1 MPRSS
6 EAPLGWTRPDFAILA
21 CVATLVVVGLD
32 MVFSASY
39 VVAHNDPSY
48 GSDAY
53 FLVQQ
58 AAHAA
63 IGLVLLIVLQN
74 VDYHLLRRISALALG
89 LTVILLIVV
98 LISHFA
104 HSAYG
109 AQRWLKIGPLPPLEP
124 SEITKLALV
133 IYFADWLSRRT
144 STIREFATGTL
155 PFGLITSL
163 ISALVILQPDLGT
176 ATVIALTALFLY
188 FVAGADLRHLIAG
201 LAAGSAA
208 FAAVVGGAGYRS
220 QRLAAF
226 LDPAKDPLGVGWNIT
241 QAQIALGS
249 GGIFGLGLGASRQ
262 KYYYLP
268 NAHTDAIFAVVG
280 EELGLVGTLAILA
293 LFGAFAYR
301 GLRVAMRAPDAFGML
316 LATGITAG
324 IVVQA
329 LVNVGVITATL
340 PFTGI
345 PLPFVSY
352 GGSSLVISLASVGIL
367 LNVSRQTDA
376 PVVTPKTSRRAN
388 RRLAEAT

>member
-1 MPRSS
+1 VKRGVD
-6 EAPLGWTRPDFAILA
+6 EHHAWTRPDFAILA
-21 CVATLVVVGLD
+21 CVAILVVLGLD

-39 VVAHNDPSY
+39 VLAHNDPAY
-48 GSDAY
+48 GYDAY

-58 AAHAA
+58 AERAA
-63 IGLVLLIVLQN
+63 IGLALLIVLQN
-74 VDYHLLRRISALALG
+74 VDYHRLRSATTVALG
-89 LTVILLIVV
+89 VTLVLLVVV

-109 AQRWLKIGPLPPLEP
+109 AQRWLKIGPLPQIEP
-124 SEITKLALV
+124 SELAKLSLV
-133 IYFADWLSRRT
+133 LYFSDWLSRRS
-144 STIREFATGTL
+144 STIRDFTTVTL
-155 PFGLITSL
+155 PFGMITSL
-163 ISALVILQPDLGT
+163 VCALVILQPDLGT
-176 ATVIALTALFLY
+176 ATVIALTSIFLY

-201 LAAGSAA
+201 LFAGSAA
-208 FAAVVGGAGYRS
+208 FAAVIFGAGYRS

-226 LDPAKDPLGVGWNIT
+226 LDPSKDPLGVGWNIT

-249 GGIFGLGLGASRQ
+249 GGLFGLGLGASRQ

-268 NAHTDAIFAVVG
+268 NAHTDAIFAVIG
-280 EELGLVGTLAILA
+280 EELGLIGTLAILA

-301 GLRVAMRAPDAFGML
+301 GVRIAMRAPDALGAL
-316 LATGITAG
+316 LATGITTG

-367 LNVSRQTDA
+367 LNISRQRES
-376 PVVTPKTSRRAN
+376 PVISPSPSRRAGQ
-388 RRLAEAT
+388 RAVGVT